1 MNVIFD
7 NFYLFA
13 KYCILIKL
21 FYCMRIVFYAVIL
34 FYSISVFSKDNNAE
48 RNYKSNECVVL
59 IHGFLR
65 SSSHLKKIGDY
76 FLKYSYSVH
85 YVDYLSR
92 VNQIAEIS
100 DIYVLP
106 VVQSNCGNHDKI
118 HFVTHSAGG
127 VVVRYFLGKYHLKNL
142 GRVVMLAPPN
152 RGSEVADFLSQFSL
166 INYLLGPMLKELG
179 TNKMSFVN
187 SLGIPNFEYG
197 VIMGNSTLD
206 PISSM
211 IIPGD
216 DDGRVS
222 VDKSKLANMKDFLL
236 VDKTHTF
243 LMDAT
248 EVQEASLHF
257 IQTGEFLKS
266 E

>member
-1 MNVIFD
+1 MN
-7 NFYLFA
+7 Y
-13 KYCILIKL
+13 ILIKS
-21 FYCMRIVFYAVIL
+21 FYCMRIIFYAVTL
-34 FYSISVFSKDNNAE
+34 FYSINVFSKDSNAE
-48 RNYKSNECVVL
+48 RNYKPNECVVL

-65 SSSHLKKIGDY
+65 SSSQLKKIGDY
-76 FLKYSYSVH
+76 FLKYGYSVH
-85 YVDYLSR
+85 YVDYISR
-92 VNQIAEIS
+92 VNQIVKIS
-100 DIYVLP
+100 DTYVLP
-106 VVQSNCGNHDKI
+106 IVRLNCGNYDKI

-127 VVVRYFLGKYHLKNL
+127 VIVRYFLGKHHLKNL

-152 RGSEVADFLSQFSL
+152 RGSEVADLLSQFSFV
-166 INYLLGPMLKELG
+166 NYLLGPMLKELG
-179 TNKMSFVN
+179 TDKISFVN
-187 SLGIPNFEYG
+187 SLGLPNFEYS

-206 PISSM
+206 PISSL

-236 VDKTHTF
+236 VNKTHTF

-248 EVQEASLHF
+248 EVQEASLNF
-257 IQTGEFLKS
+257 IRTGKFLKS